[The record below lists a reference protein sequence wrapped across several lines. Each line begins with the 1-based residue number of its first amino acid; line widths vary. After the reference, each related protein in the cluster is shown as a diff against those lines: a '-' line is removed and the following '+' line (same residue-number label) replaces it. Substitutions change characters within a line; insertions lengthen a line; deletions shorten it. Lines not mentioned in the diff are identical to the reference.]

1 MKRYILTGTPGA
13 GKTTILRA
21 MQRQGYAVVDEAATA
36 IIAREQRRGFSEP
49 WRQPGFIEKIVRLQR
64 KRQLDAVNAPD
75 GLQFYDR
82 SPMCTYALCQHL
94 GYPPSPALMSELER
108 IKREHIYQRQVF
120 FIDHLEF
127 CVPTAARRISFE
139 ESLKFEAIHLEVY
152 ATFGYECILVAAQ
165 PLLDRVSAIIAQVQT
180 LSNAGNV
187 EG

>member
-21 MQRQGYAVVDEAATA
+21 LQRQGYAVVEEAATE
-36 IIAREQRRGFSEP
+36 IIASEQRRGISEP
-49 WRQPGFIEKIVRLQR
+49 WRQPEFIDKIVRLQR
-64 KRQLDAVNAPD
+64 KRQLDVVSTPD

-108 IKREHIYQRQVF
+108 IEREHIYQRQIF
-120 FIDHLEF
+120 FIEHLEF
-127 CVPTAARRISFE
+127 CVPTAARSISFE

-152 ATFGYECILVAAQ
+152 ASFGYECTPIAAQ
-165 PLLDRVSAIIAQVQT
+165 PLLDRVSTIIAQIQT
-180 LSNAGNV
+180 LSNARHV
-187 EG
+187 ER